1 MKFLLALAIAAFALP
16 LRAADTPAQILAGWT
31 PAEILRLMPSD
42 TPPNQRLAGL
52 AFVAGYEV
60 IGQSVSIPAEK
71 SAALLAAL
79 TDPAAFTAEK
89 NEEHMRPGV
98 AIRFRPT
105 GPTDKTA
112 ILYLL
117 VCFSCD
123 KVALIPPG
131 AGAITATYQIAQPTR
146 DALLGLSK
154 ELLPQD
160 EAIQAL
166 PKIRS
171 KSAIPPPAAPIPAD
185 APRAGQSSEN

>member
-1 MKFLLALAIAAFALP
+1 MKFLLALAITAFALP
-16 LRAADTPAQILAGWT
+16 LRAADAPAQILAGWS
-31 PAEILRLMPSD
+31 PAEILRIMPSD

-60 IGQSVSIPAEK
+60 IGQPVSIPAEK

-79 TDPAAFTAEK
+79 TDPAAFTVEK

-112 ILYLL
+112 ILNLL

-154 ELLPQD
+154 ELLPGD